1 MRSSRVK
8 LLLGGLFVVF
18 LLLTLVN
25 AHGDHGHGRH
35 IPEDLEEDESTPS
48 SSPDPEPTP
57 AKSVELPTFTV
68 FAVYKAGLLTSL
80 ANDLEGRFY

>member
-25 AHGDHGHGRH
+25 AHGDHGHARN
-35 IPEDLEEDESTPS
+35 IPDDLEEDQPTPA
-48 SSPDPEPTP
+48 SSPDPESTP
-57 AKSVELPTFTV
+57 AKSIELPTFTV
-68 FAVYKAGLLTSL
+68 FARLQDGIADIFSP
-80 ANDLEGRFY
+80 RP